1 MTAARDEV
9 LARVRRALADVPAG
23 ESPEDVPVPR
33 DYRRR
38 EATSARELVEQLA
51 DRLRDY
57 GAGVQSVAGP
67 DVAAAV
73 GRACA
78 ARGSRRVAVPADLPE
93 AWLPPGLDVVVD
105 GGLTAERLDDCDAVV
120 SGCGLAIAQTGTLV
134 LDGGPAQGRRLLSL
148 VPDHHVCVVRADQVV
163 GLVPEA
169 ISALAESARQ
179 GRPITF
185 VSGPSATSDIEL
197 RRVQGVH
204 GPRRLDVLIVG

>member
-67 DVAAAV
+67 DVAAAG
-73 GRACA
+73 GRAFA
-78 ARGSRRVAVPADLPE
+78 APGSRRGA
-93 AWLPPGLDVVVD
+93 PPPPPPQ
-105 GGLTAERLDDCDAVV
+105 A
-120 SGCGLAIAQTGTLV
+120 
-134 LDGGPAQGRRLLSL
+134 P
-148 VPDHHVCVVRADQVV
+148 P
-163 GLVPEA
+163 
-169 ISALAESARQ
+169 
-179 GRPITF
+179 RPR
-185 VSGPSATSDIEL
+185 PP
-197 RRVQGVH
+197 
-204 GPRRLDVLIVG
+204 PRG

>member
-78 ARGSRRVAVPADLPE
+78 ARGSRRGGRPPPP
-93 AWLPPGLDVVVD
+93 PPG
-105 GGLTAERLDDCDAVV
+105 
-120 SGCGLAIAQTGTLV
+120 
-134 LDGGPAQGRRLLSL
+134 PAPPRPRRRGRRG
-148 VPDHHVCVVRADQVV
+148 P
-163 GLVPEA
+163 
-169 ISALAESARQ
+169 
-179 GRPITF
+179 
-185 VSGPSATSDIEL
+185 SGPPA
-197 RRVQGVH
+197 
-204 GPRRLDVLIVG
+204 P

>member
-1 MTAARDEV
+1 
-9 LARVRRALADVPAG
+9 
-23 ESPEDVPVPR
+23 ESPEDVHVPR

-93 AWLPPGLDVVVD
+93 AWLPPGLDVV
-105 GGLTAERLDDCDAVV
+105 G
-120 SGCGLAIAQTGTLV
+120 
-134 LDGGPAQGRRLLSL
+134 
-148 VPDHHVCVVRADQVV
+148 
-163 GLVPEA
+163 
-169 ISALAESARQ
+169 Q